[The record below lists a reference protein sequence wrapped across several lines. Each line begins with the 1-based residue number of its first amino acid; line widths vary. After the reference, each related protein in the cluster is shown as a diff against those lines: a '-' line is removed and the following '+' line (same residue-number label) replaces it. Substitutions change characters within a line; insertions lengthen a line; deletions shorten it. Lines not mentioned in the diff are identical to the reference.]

1 MRYAW
6 LGLFALFSA
15 LCLAAPAPVQIQGVR
30 IWPAPD
36 NTRIVF
42 DLNAPVVYQL
52 SAESARMEITLQA
65 ELAGNLPP
73 VNAAKALL
81 TDITS
86 QPTESGVRVLIGL
99 KPGVRTK
106 SFVLGPNQEY
116 GHRLVV
122 DLFPAQDDAL
132 AAQHKK
138 PSAAPREPA
147 APPVRELVIA
157 IDAGHGGEDP
167 GARGRGGGVEKD
179 VVLAIARKLETL
191 IKREPGMRPFMIR
204 DGDYFVSL
212 RNRINKARAQKADL
226 FISIHADAFFTPNAR
241 GSSVY
246 ALSER
251 GATNEAARWLAG
263 NENAADLVGGVSLD
277 NKDELLASVL
287 LDLSQTATIASSLD
301 LGSSVLGALKRIGGV
316 HKPRVE
322 QAGFVVLK
330 SPDIPSILVETAFI
344 SNPQEE
350 RRLRDARH
358 QQKLADAIMDGIRA
372 YFSKRR
378 PALPQQLARQ
388 EDAPAHRHVIARGD
402 TLSGIAQQYGVSQ
415 HSLRSANAT
424 LNTDTLKVGQVLKI
438 PLDTRTAKLEPLA
451 RD

>member
-6 LGLFALFSA
+6 LGVFALFA
-15 LCLAAPAPVQIQGVR
+15 TLCLAAPAPVQIQGVR
-30 IWPAPD
+30 VWPAPD

-42 DLNAPVVYQL
+42 DLSAPVVYRL
-52 SAESARMEITLQA
+52 SAESALVEINLQA
-65 ELAGNLPP
+65 TLAGNLPA
-73 VNAAKALL
+73 VSAAQALL
-81 TDITS
+81 TEITS
-86 QPTESGVRVLIGL
+86 QPAEGGVRVLIGL

-132 AAQHKK
+132 AARNKK
-138 PSAAPREPA
+138 PSAPRESA
-147 APPVRELVIA
+147 APPVRELIIA
-157 IDAGHGGEDP
+157 IDAGHGGADP

-179 VVLAIARKLETL
+179 VVLAIARKLEAL
-191 IKREPGMRPFMIR
+191 VKREPGMRPFMTR

-226 FISIHADAFFTPNAR
+226 FISIHADAFFTPNAH

-350 RRLRDARH
+350 RKLRDARH
-358 QQKLADAIMDGIRA
+358 QQKLASAIMDGIRV

-378 PALPQQLARQ
+378 PPVPQQLAQQ
-388 EDAPAHRHVIARGD
+388 EDAPGHRHVIARGD
-402 TLSGIAQQYGVSQ
+402 TLSGIAKQYGVSQ

-424 LNTDTLKVGQVLKI
+424 LKNDTLKIGQVLHI
-438 PLDTRTAKLEPLA
+438 PLDVRTAKLEPLA